1 MIIRLE
7 VRSSDGVK
15 SYVFGWVWRVRLT
28 SAKVEV
34 EANKLGNNKNGMKGK
49 VDNEFVLIF
58 I

>member
-1 MIIRLE
+1 MFL
-7 VRSSDGVK
+7 V
-15 SYVFGWVWRVRLT
+15 GWVRRWLKIWRVRLT